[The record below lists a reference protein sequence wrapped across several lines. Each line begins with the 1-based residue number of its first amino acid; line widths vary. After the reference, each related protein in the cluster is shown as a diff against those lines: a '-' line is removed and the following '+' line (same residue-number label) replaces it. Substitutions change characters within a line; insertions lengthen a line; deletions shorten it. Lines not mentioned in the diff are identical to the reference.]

1 MPPTTASPEP
11 IEEIQ
16 TADTTTDAG
25 DDQQATDVD
34 RLKRALEAERKLN
47 RENAARAA
55 RLEAQMKELGQA
67 NPQLVA
73 EAQAKALAAE
83 QQRQLIEQ
91 QTTSRLQEQERKFQ
105 EQLARVTGD
114 LQSAKQQAEREA
126 LRIKTEREFL
136 AAGGGIEASEIDGR
150 TPFDYVWQLFGATF
164 AEDKQ
169 GLYVVD
175 KDGDPVMD
183 SETGKRIT
191 PREYFARLR
200 KDPVHGKHFQP
211 EYGSGG
217 GARPGRDGRVSSTAD
232 LSKVPTGQLFRDAFS
247 RRR

>member
-1 MPPTTASPEP
+1 MPTDDLNTTASE
-11 IEEIQ
+11 
-16 TADTTTDAG
+16 ADTSTTDTTL
-25 DDQQATDVD
+25 DNEQQLTDAD
-34 RLKRALEAERKLN
+34 RLKRALEAERKLH
-47 RENAARAA
+47 RQEAAKRAQ
-55 RLEAQMKELGQA
+55 LEAQLKELGQA

-91 QTTSRLQEQERKFQ
+91 QTANRLAEQERKFQ

-114 LQSAKQQAEREA
+114 LQTAKQQAEREA

-136 AAGGGIEASEIDGR
+136 AAGGSVDASEIDGR
-150 TPFDYVWQLFGATF
+150 TPFDYIWQLFGATF

-169 GLYVVD
+169 GIYVAD

-183 SETGKRIT
+183 SETGKRLT
-191 PREYFARLR
+191 PREYFAKLR

-211 EYGSGG
+211 EYGSGS
-217 GARPGRDGRVSSTAD
+217 GARGGRDGRVTSSSD
-232 LSKVPTGQLFRDAFS
+232 LSKVPTGQLFKDAFGK
-247 RRR
+247 RR

>member
-114 LQSAKQQAEREA
+114 LQSAKQR
-126 LRIKTEREFL
+126 
-136 AAGGGIEASEIDGR
+136 G
-150 TPFDYVWQLFGATF
+150 TP
-164 AEDKQ
+164 
-169 GLYVVD
+169 
-175 KDGDPVMD
+175 
-183 SETGKRIT
+183 
-191 PREYFARLR
+191 AR
-200 KDPVHGKHFQP
+200 
-211 EYGSGG
+211 S
-217 GARPGRDGRVSSTAD
+217 
-232 LSKVPTGQLFRDAFS
+232 
-247 RRR
+247 